1 MSSFQQQ
8 KNVHYFP
15 GHMKRALASLAPL
28 LRVTD
33 VVIEVTDARIP
44 ESSRNPLLNAA
55 ALGNKPRL
63 ILLSKTDRADK
74 KTTESWLSYYK
85 EAGLLALSANLK
97 GEKIL
102 SSLDRE
108 LEPLLKK
115 KREKEKK
122 FGMKKQPIRLLIL
135 GIPNVGKSTLI
146 NNLAGRK
153 MAIAGNR
160 PGVTR
165 AEQWIRLSD
174 TYLLLDTPGILPM
187 NYEDKKAATHL
198 ALVGSIKEEVLPV
211 HELSEELLRFLENG
225 YLDALGDRYG
235 ITVQKGE
242 DFSAVFSKIAL
253 ARGYLL
259 SGGIPDVDKAA
270 LTLLKDFQNGE
281 LGPISL
287 EKPSC

>member
-1 MSSFQQQ
+1 
-8 KNVHYFP
+8 
-15 GHMKRALASLAPL
+15 MKRALASLAPL